1 MQIDLTQNFGQ
12 YLNPQARNIEEYEVF
27 LTVGPCLACS
37 PTSSAI
43 GASLRHILKSRIRNC
58 LESDPKL

>member
-27 LTVGPCLACS
+27 LTVGD
-37 PTSSAI
+37 I
-43 GASLRHILKSRIRNC
+43 DNRLRC
-58 LESDPKL
+58 C